1 MGFRSRKMF
10 VLITMIFYRFYMDPD
25 SADRDLI
32 RILIQL
38 GLGPDQVRIK
48 EEGHDPDKI
57 I

>member
-1 MGFRSRKMF
+1 
-10 VLITMIFYRFYMDPD
+10 MIFYRFYMDPD

-57 I
+57 LYGSGSRMK